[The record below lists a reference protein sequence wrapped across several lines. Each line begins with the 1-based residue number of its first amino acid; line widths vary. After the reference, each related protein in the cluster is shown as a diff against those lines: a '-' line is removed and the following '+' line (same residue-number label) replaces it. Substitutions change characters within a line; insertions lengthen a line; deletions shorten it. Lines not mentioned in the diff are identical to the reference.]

1 MCFLA
6 HAQGAQLCPES
17 GVKRIGVETRQ
28 SQTADTGG
36 ATARERRGPPRQR
49 WFDRPTGTL
58 ALSALFLTRP
68 KRPCPPASKKNDF
81 AVNDFAHFPPL
92 PALIETPL
100 QCARRSSLKMDF
112 ARKFSIRRV
121 PATLLRA
128 TPNLRKP
135 CPPQSFSDLL
145 PPPVSC
151 LDELIKHHFTLR
163 AASGSLSPFRW

>member
-81 AVNDFAHFPPL
+81 AVNDFAYFPPR
-92 PALIETPL
+92 PAL

-112 ARKFSIRRV
+112 AIKFSIRRG
-121 PATLLRA
+121 PATL
-128 TPNLRKP
+128 
-135 CPPQSFSDLL
+135 
-145 PPPVSC
+145 
-151 LDELIKHHFTLR
+151 
-163 AASGSLSPFRW
+163 